1 MSENIKIHEKD
12 KRIFD
17 MLQAELT
24 LKTGKK
30 ITQQELFSKIIEFAR
45 SRKDSFFGRAF
56 DHLPLSEKEIKKFKQ
71 LQSDWGVETEESEI
85 DRTLYGVKA

>member
-1 MSENIKIHEKD
+1 MTENIKVHEKD

-30 ITQQELFSKIIEFAR
+30 IAPI
-45 SRKDSFFGRAF
+45 
-56 DHLPLSEKEIKKFKQ
+56 
-71 LQSDWGVETEESEI
+71 
-85 DRTLYGVKA
+85 

>member
-24 LKTGKK
+24 LKIGKK
-30 ITQQELFSKIIEFAR
+30 ITQQELFSRLVDFAE
-45 SRKDSFFGRAF
+45 SKKDYFFGRIF
-56 DHLPLSEKEIKKFKQ
+56 KLPLSEKEIRKIKS
-71 LQSDWGVETEESEI
+71 LQSDWGIVTTETDI
-85 DRTLYGVKA
+85 DKEVYGVER